1 MCPFRPLLPELPGTV
16 LTATGPGRDC
26 SPFWVTCS
34 TPAGRTAHNSP
45 GGVRKTQ
52 SSGGV

>member
-1 MCPFRPLLPELPGTV
+1 MCPFRPQLPELPAAG
-16 LTATGPGRDC
+16 LTATGPGRDG

-34 TPAGRTAHNSP
+34 TPAGQTAHYSP
-45 GGVRKTQ
+45 GGVRKAQ